1 MNSRSIG
8 DCVTR
13 NEATAAC
20 NKSLTLYGGDQGFE
34 SPRLHSE
41 MCGFTGKSRL
51 EQCYLDVRQI
61 LCVVAVQQHGPHIGA
76 FVVTPSSLLPRRA
89 ARNKACGRRRPT
101 S

>member
-1 MNSRSIG
+1 MANTS
-8 DCVTR
+8 D
-13 NEATAAC
+13 
-20 NKSLTLYGGDQGFE
+20 NKTLTLHGGGQGFE

-61 LCVVAVQQHGPHIGA
+61 LCEVAVQQHGPHIGA